1 MLCGMTGRPSA
12 SSARSGLRLSA
23 LVAVTLVA
31 SLVLAGCGGKDDD
44 KKADDR
50 PSSQPTQGG
59 TKLAAVWPLTGLPAP
74 DETPNHPVMVV
85 KIDNTSSSEP
95 QIGLGKADMV
105 VEELVEGGITR
116 LATMFYSKVPEVAG
130 PVRSAR
136 ASDIGVVKPT
146 HAVLVASG
154 AAPPTYGRL
163 NAAKVTYFTEGAPGM
178 FRNSSRHAPY
188 NLFVRLQTLA
198 KSLKKAPVVPA
209 SYLPWGQESDFTG
222 TAPATNISVRFSPAT
237 TTTFR
242 YNKAV
247 KKYLNTNTH
256 ASANDQFKADSV
268 LVLRVREGDAGY
280 LDPGAVLRQGPAD
293 ALPQRPG
300 AAWHLVEAEAGE
312 PAGAEHGS
320 RGDEDSAGARVDRVA
335 AEQEGGRVDQL
346 PLTALLSPGRCCRGR
361 AGPRGRA
368 APRRCRRACAAR

>member
-1 MLCGMTGRPSA
+1 M
-12 SSARSGLRLSA
+12 SARLQA
-23 LVAVTLVA
+23 LAVLAVVA
-31 SLVLAGCGGKDDD
+31 SLVLAGCGGKDDE

-74 DETPNHPVMVV
+74 EETPNHPVMVV

-95 QIGLGKADMV
+95 QVGLGKADMV

-116 LATMFYSKVPEVAG
+116 LATMFYSEIPEVAG

-136 ASDIGVVKPT
+136 ASDIGVVRPT

-163 NAAKVTYFTEGAPGM
+163 NAAKVRYFTEGAPGM
-178 FRNSSRHAPY
+178 FRNGSRRAPY
-188 NLFVRLQTLA
+188 NLFIRLGVLA

-222 TAPATNISVRFSPAT
+222 ARPAKNISVRFSPAT

-242 YNKAV
+242 FNPKT
-247 KKYLNTNTH
+247 KKYLNTNSH
-256 ASANDQFKADSV
+256 APASDQFKADSV

-280 LDPGAVLRQGPAD
+280 LDPGGNRVPETLFFGKGEVMLFHNGQVVRGTWSKPKRESPLVLKTA
-293 ALPQRPG
+293 
-300 AAWHLVEAEAGE
+300 
-312 PAGAEHGS
+312 AGAMKVPPGHVWLELLPRAKDGGS
-320 RGDEDSAGARVDRVA
+320 VRFR
-335 AEQEGGRVDQL
+335 
-346 PLTALLSPGRCCRGR
+346 
-361 AGPRGRA
+361 
-368 APRRCRRACAAR
+368 